1 MKNKY
6 LFLDFD
12 GVLHPSLSDSSKN
25 LCHAPM
31 LAGLI
36 SEYPCNIVI
45 SSSWRFQYSLE
56 EIKKMLPKSIAYCV
70 RGTTGNAY
78 EGPYPRFNEIKF
90 YLQVH
95 GKTLV
100 DWKAL
105 DDSMEF
111 PPDCNNLIRC
121 NFRTGLEQ
129 PQIMELK
136 KWLQS

>member
-12 GVLHPSLSDSSKN
+12 GVLHPSMCDESKK
-25 LCHAPM
+25 LCQAPF

-36 SEYPCNIVI
+36 SEFPCKIII
-45 SSSWRFQYSLE
+45 SSSWRFQHPID
-56 EIKKMLPKSIAYCV
+56 EIKKMLPKVIANCV
-70 RGTTGNAY
+70 IGATGDALD
-78 EGPYPRFNEIKF
+78 GPYQRFNEIKL

-95 GKTLV
+95 GKTLA

-111 PPDCNNLIRC
+111 PDDCNNLIKC
-121 NFRTGLEQ
+121 NFRTGIESSQL
-129 PQIMELK
+129 MELK
-136 KWLQS
+136 KWLQN